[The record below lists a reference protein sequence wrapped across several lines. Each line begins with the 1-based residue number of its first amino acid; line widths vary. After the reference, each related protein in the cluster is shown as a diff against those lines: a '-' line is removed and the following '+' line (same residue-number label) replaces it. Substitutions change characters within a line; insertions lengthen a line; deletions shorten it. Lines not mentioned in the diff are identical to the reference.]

1 MLLFLSFFLLLSFS
15 VAAQEKTE
23 VVEIDNVLELRAQET
38 GGSTVFKLVGEAV
51 LTFQQSY
58 RNQKFIQDE
67 TAGILIDD
75 NDGIITTEYNI
86 NDGITGIQ
94 GTLGIFRNNLQFIP
108 VEDPGEPSSTGN
120 EPLVVERT
128 LDELTADDQGRLVV
142 IADLEFAAD
151 VQGNAFSTGTN
162 YTVSDPSGSGVF
174 RTEFWDADYIGATI
188 PETPRS
194 VTALVILYNQTIQ
207 IVSRSLSDLQIT
219 GIPNIL
225 ALRNQAVDNETVYH
239 LTGEAF
245 LSYQQSFRNK
255 KWIQDATAG
264 IEIDDNGGI
273 IATEYEIGDGITGI
287 SGKLNY
293 NNDMLQFIPVEDPGE
308 ASSSG
313 NELLVVERTLEELSS
328 DDQGRLV
335 LIKDLVFDEE
345 YHGTNFATGRN
356 MDVQDPSGSGVF
368 RTEFYQADYIGT
380 AVPTVAQNLTAI
392 VRQYRETIQI
402 TARSVADFEAVGEEP
417 RFALTFIVTDEDGEA
432 LEGAVITVAG
442 EDYAAGQYLIE
453 ELLPGTYQYMVS
465 LEGYHSF
472 TGQVVIAS
480 DDIEIAV
487 MLIAVD
493 PFLVDVF
500 PWMEG
505 FEDDFPPEGWMHYQA
520 GDAGSWETHSTA
532 YAGDAAAYHAFTSPG
547 EEANSWL
554 VTPQILLPEDET
566 MLLSFFQRNAAMGDY
581 GYSGV
586 WISAGSGNPLNEHFV
601 EIYESDDAV
610 GTYSEKMLNLAD
622 YAGKVVYL
630 AFVYQGEDGH
640 EWWIDNVKIEQAP
653 DVIEVPNIAA
663 LRELGTTDGT
673 VFRITGSVVLTHQNG
688 NRNQKYFQ
696 DDTGAILIDDSPG
709 IITTTY
715 EEYDAVEGL
724 TGTLGFY
731 AQLLQM
737 VPTEDPGPAVSQ
749 GNEVEPL
756 ELTLADLNPEHQ
768 AMLVI
773 VRGVSVVIPEGQT
786 TFASS
791 TSYTIFDDSGESTL
805 RTPNVNAGL
814 DYFGTPIPTTPKD
827 MIAIVSQFNDAM
839 QIFPRS
845 LDDIKD
851 PDATAIPVAEL
862 PEVLLYP
869 NPAQHYFTIQSD
881 EVINQVRVFDLGGR
895 LMISMD
901 AAHNQV
907 RLETG
912 GLKNGLYIIQVV
924 SGQKVMNQRLQIS
937 R

>member
-1 MLLFLSFFLLLSFS
+1 P
-15 VAAQEKTE
+15 
-23 VVEIDNVLELRAQET
+23 
-38 GGSTVFKLVGEAV
+38 
-51 LTFQQSY
+51 
-58 RNQKFIQDE
+58 
-67 TAGILIDD
+67 
-75 NDGIITTEYNI
+75 
-86 NDGITGIQ
+86 
-94 GTLGIFRNNLQFIP
+94 IP
-108 VEDPGEPSSTGN
+108 RCWATP
-120 EPLVVERT
+120 
-128 LDELTADDQGRLVV
+128 
-142 IADLEFAAD
+142 
-151 VQGNAFSTGTN
+151 
-162 YTVSDPSGSGVF
+162 YTPTRDCP
-174 RTEFWDADYIGATI
+174 
-188 PETPRS
+188 
-194 VTALVILYNQTIQ
+194 
-207 IVSRSLSDLQIT
+207 
-219 GIPNIL
+219 
-225 ALRNQAVDNETVYH
+225 
-239 LTGEAF
+239 
-245 LSYQQSFRNK
+245 
-255 KWIQDATAG
+255 
-264 IEIDDNGGI
+264 
-273 IATEYEIGDGITGI
+273 
-287 SGKLNY
+287 
-293 NNDMLQFIPVEDPGE
+293 
-308 ASSSG
+308 
-313 NELLVVERTLEELSS
+313 
-328 DDQGRLV
+328 
-335 LIKDLVFDEE
+335 
-345 YHGTNFATGRN
+345 TGR
-356 MDVQDPSGSGVF
+356 
-368 RTEFYQADYIGT
+368 
-380 AVPTVAQNLTAI
+380 
-392 VRQYRETIQI
+392 
-402 TARSVADFEAVGEEP
+402 EAC
-417 RFALTFIVTDEDGEA
+417 
-432 LEGAVITVAG
+432 
-442 EDYAAGQYLIE
+442 
-453 ELLPGTYQYMVS
+453 
-465 LEGYHSF
+465 
-472 TGQVVIAS
+472 
-480 DDIEIAV
+480 
-487 MLIAVD
+487 
-493 PFLVDVF
+493 
-500 PWMEG
+500 
-505 FEDDFPPEGWMHYQA
+505 
-520 GDAGSWETHSTA
+520 
-532 YAGDAAAYHAFTSPG
+532 SP
-547 EEANSWL
+547 
-554 VTPQILLPEDET
+554 Q
-566 MLLSFFQRNAAMGDY
+566 Q
-581 GYSGV
+581 
-586 WISAGSGNPLNEHFV
+586 
-601 EIYESDDAV
+601 
-610 GTYSEKMLNLAD
+610 
-622 YAGKVVYL
+622 
-630 AFVYQGEDGH
+630 
-640 EWWIDNVKIEQAP
+640 
-653 DVIEVPNIAA
+653 
-663 LRELGTTDGT
+663 
-673 VFRITGSVVLTHQNG
+673 ITGSVVLTHQNG